1 MEKLIKNCG
10 VAASAMLLAIGVMGT
25 FTVPAMATDEAVV
38 TSETAETTEKP
49 EIPPT
54 FKVDLDESNE
64 AVQLWAGKSLLLA
77 GNNITSDIEATKG
90 LMLVAG
96 NMLQLNTKAEY
107 GFIFGNVID
116 FAGQTSRDLYI
127 AGNLITLKNAATIG
141 RDVFVAGSSLTV
153 ETDLAGDLGVTADT
167 VVFKNVAIDGNVNID
182 AANVKFEGEVEIAG
196 ALTYNDSAN
205 VSGLEKVTYGSV
217 EAYHVEEMSTAA
229 MIVTEV
235 YGKFLSVAGLFIV
248 MVILATLYPRLHEK
262 VAKEAT
268 VNNFGADLAIGLGAL
283 VIVPAV
289 ALLSFF
295 TVVAAPLGVILIA
308 LYMIAIYL
316 AQGFA
321 GVWLGHLILEKAF
334 KGKGNIFAEAFL
346 GILILGILALIP
358 FVGVATGFVG
368 MLLGLGLIIKCLKPQ
383 KNLTAK
389 TAE

>member
-10 VAASAMLLAIGVMGT
+10 VAASAMLLAIGVIGT

-38 TSETAETTEKP
+38 TSETTETTEKP

-77 GNNITSDIEATKG
+77 GNNISSDVEATKG

-107 GFIFGNVID
+107 GFVFGNVID
-116 FAGQTSRDLYI
+116 FTGQTSRDLYI

-167 VVFKNVAIDGNVNID
+167 VVFKNVVIDGNVNID

-205 VSGLEKVTYGSV
+205 VSGLEKVAYGSV
-217 EAYHVEEMSTAA
+217 EAYHVEEMNTAA
-229 MIVTEV
+229 MIVAEI

-248 MVILATLYPRLHEK
+248 MAIIAALYPRLHEK

-389 TAE
+389 TVE

>member
-38 TSETAETTEKP
+38 TSETTETTEKP

-77 GNNITSDIEATKG
+77 GNNISSDVEATKG

-116 FAGQTSRDLYI
+116 FTGQTSRDLYI

-167 VVFKNVAIDGNVNID
+167 VVFKNVAIGGNVNID
-182 AANVKFEGEVEIAG
+182 AANIKFEGEVEIAG

-205 VSGLEKVTYGSV
+205 VSGLEKVAYGSV
-217 EAYHVEEMSTAA
+217 EAYHVEGMNTAA
-229 MIVTEV
+229 MIVAEI

-248 MVILATLYPRLHEK
+248 MAIIAALYPRLHEK

-268 VNNFGADLAIGLGAL
+268 VNNFGADLVIGLGAL